1 MATKMAT
8 KMADDSY
15 RPSALEF
22 YSGIGGMH
30 FALRNIFGERLKVL
44 ASFDINTTVNAIY
57 KHNFP
62 NVSTLIY
69 QLYVN

>member
-15 RPSALEF
+15 RPRPSALEF

-30 FALRNIFGERLKVL
+30 FALRNMFGERLKVL
-44 ASFDINTTVNAIY
+44 ASFDINTTVNTIY
-57 KHNFP
+57 EHNFP
-62 NVSTLIY
+62 NVST
-69 QLYVN
+69 